1 LFKRLL
7 GFNNISIFS
16 KFDSFPNKNTMDKY
30 SYISNADVGY
40 IDQLYQNYKQNP
52 AGVDPTWQ
60 KFFEGYDF
68 SSQRYGD
75 NGHGATEG
83 GNIKE
88 TFVRTLI
95 FAYRSFG
102 HLKSNTNPVRERR
115 DHGVQLDHKNF
126 GLTDA
131 DLDTEFDIASEVG
144 MPKSPLKKIIE
155 RLKFLYLGPIGFEY
169 NFIRNDEVREWF
181 NQKIEKEYF
190 SYNPSQ
196 EEKKRI
202 LSKLNEAVVFENFLH
217 TKFLGQKR
225 FSLEGGENTIPALET
240 IINKSAELGVKE
252 VVIGMA
258 HRGRLNVLTNT
269 LGKTYEQIFTEFEGN
284 INPDLTM
291 GDGDVKY
298 HLGYSSHIDTP
309 SGNKIY
315 LKLTPNP
322 SHLEAVDGL
331 VVGYTRGQI
340 DDEWAVAAQPRR
352 SG

>member
-1 LFKRLL
+1 
-7 GFNNISIFS
+7 
-16 KFDSFPNKNTMDKY
+16 MDKY

-52 AGVDPTWQ
+52 SEIDPTWQ

-68 SSQRYGD
+68 SSQRYGE
-75 NGHGATEG
+75 NGYSSTGAD

-88 TFVRTLI
+88 IQVRTLI

-115 DHGVQLDHKNF
+115 DHGVQLDHTKF
-126 GLTDA
+126 GLTDV
-131 DLDTEFDIASEVG
+131 DLDTEFDVASEIG
-144 MPKSPLKKIIE
+144 MPRTTLRKIIE
-155 RLKFLYLGPIGFEY
+155 RLKLLYLGPIGFEY
-169 NFIRNDEVREWF
+169 NFIRNDEVRSWF
-181 NQKIEKEYF
+181 FNKIEKEYF
-190 SYNPSQ
+190 AHNPSQ
-196 EEKKRI
+196 DEKKRI

-225 FSLEGGENTIPALET
+225 FSLEGGENTIPSLQT
-240 IINKSAELGVKE
+240 IINKAAELGVKE

-258 HRGRLNVLTNT
+258 HRGRLNVLTNI

-298 HLGYSSHIDTP
+298 HLLPEI
-309 SGNKIY
+309 KFM
-315 LKLTPNP
+315 
-322 SHLEAVDGL
+322 
-331 VVGYTRGQI
+331 
-340 DDEWAVAAQPRR
+340 
-352 SG
+352 